1 MIKDVGSAL
10 DFMLNHG
17 FQIHPDA
24 LKILEQVDVKELERI
39 IKQIVKEKERQH
51 LYLISQEDL
60 ESFLGIKE
68 DEDLDDFHEILFDP
82 TPKIAS
88 AEGVEGFNALFS
100 SRYAKLKKIIANRP
114 EAKMLKSISTVITAK
129 SKETPRGSETNSQD
143 GFPPRSSDVVFVCG
157 LVSERRTDRNVTK
170 ITLDDPTGSIETI
183 VIDEDLKKIA
193 STLLMDQFVMMRIA
207 VSKNGG
213 VIVKDIILPDIPDHV
228 QNRSKTETFAVF
240 VSDLHIGS
248 KFFMKKEFMDLIGWL
263 SGPDPIARKVR
274 FLVISGDVVDGI
286 GIYPNQDKELV
297 ALESGEQLRLV
308 FEILDKIPKHI
319 KVFISPGNHD
329 PGRRALPQPAIPAK
343 YNPDLWGRKNFFM
356 IGNPAMISLNGVKI
370 LIFHGQSVDDI
381 VKTTPGLSYDKPA
394 KVMQYLLKV
403 RHLSPIYGAQTPIA
417 PEVEDHMV
425 IDEVP
430 DIFHAGHVHFIEMDL
445 YKGILILNS
454 GTWQSQTPFQAGV
467 GIVPNAGVAVLVNLK
482 NFKVYTKNFASN

>member
-1 MIKDVGSAL
+1 MIRDVGAAL
-10 DFMLNHG
+10 DFVLNHG

-24 LKILEQVDVKELERI
+24 LKILEQVDVKELEQI

-51 LYLISQEDL
+51 LYLISQKDL

-68 DEDLDDFHEILFDP
+68 DEELDDFHEILFDP
-82 TPKIAS
+82 TTKITS
-88 AEGVEGFNALFS
+88 AEGVVGFNALFS
-100 SRYAKLKKIIANRP
+100 SRYAKLKRIISNRP
-114 EAKMLKSISTVITAK
+114 EAKMLKTVSAVISTK
-129 SKETPRGSETNSQD
+129 SKEA
-143 GFPPRSSDVVFVCG
+143 VYVCG

-183 VIDEDLKKIA
+183 VIDEDLQKTA
-193 STLLMDQFVMMRIA
+193 SALLMDQFVMEKII

-213 VIVKDIILPDIPDHV
+213 FIVKDIILPDIPDHPT
-228 QNRSKTETFAVF
+228 NRSKTETYAVF

-248 KFFMKKEFMDLIGWL
+248 KFFMKKEFSELVEWL
-263 SGPDPIARKVR
+263 SSPDPAARKVR
-274 FLVISGDVVDGI
+274 FLVIGGDLVDGI

-297 ALESGEQLRLV
+297 ALDTSEQLRLV
-308 FEILDKIPKHI
+308 FEILDKVPEHI

-343 YNPDLWGRKNFFM
+343 YNPSLWGRKNFYM
-356 IGNPAMISLNGVKI
+356 IGNPAMISLNGVKV

-394 KVMQYLLKV
+394 KVMQYLLKA

-417 PEVEDHMV
+417 PELEDHMV

-430 DIFHAGHVHFIEMDL
+430 DIFHAGHVHFLEMDL

-454 GTWQSQTPFQAGV
+454 GTWQNQTPFQAGV
-467 GIVPNAGVAVLVNLK
+467 GIVPNTGIAVLVNLK
-482 NFKVYTKNFASN
+482 SFKVYTKDFVSKD